1 MTVNVG
7 DKLTTV
13 VSWSDPT
20 TGAFADGCVVRT
32 TVTRSRL
39 DEVFS
44 FVGGELFLP
53 NGTTVQVEI
62 VGDFAIYDEDI
73 AWIRGWPALDSPE
86 VQALVVA
93 HAMEPGAIPSRLFTE
108 HTSPGYG
115 YDSEMWRYDLD
126 GYMDDDFEARG
137 LIR

>member
-93 HAMEPGAIPSRLFTE
+93 HAMEPGAVPSRLFNE
-108 HTSPGYG
+108 DTSPEQLW
-115 YDSEMWRYDLD
+115 DFD